1 MGDPKPAADAFL
13 HAVELSGGDPAR
25 WVHVGDDLDT
35 DIRGAQAMGMR
46 AVWINRNGAELPADV
61 EPDAE
66 LASLDG
72 LVGVVERLL
81 APVR

>member
-1 MGDPKPAADAFL
+1 MIADDLEQEVVSACSL
-13 HAVELSGGDPAR
+13 
-25 WVHVGDDLDT
+25 GDDVDT
-35 DIRGAQAMGMR
+35 DIRGAQAMGMQ

-72 LVGVVERLL
+72 LVAVVERLL
-81 APVR
+81 NPVH